1 MWDKSHP
8 FVTKPCGLGSPKM
21 TNPLGVGLGGIPN
34 LPWTP
39 SPHNYYPEQFLKK
52 EKENPNNPFNCNL
65 KE

>member
-8 FVTKPCGLGSPKM
+8 FVTKPCGLGSPKR

-39 SPHNYYPEQFLKK
+39 NPHIKRAM
-52 EKENPNNPFNCNL
+52 
-65 KE
+65 